1 MSHESLTPAEAERL
15 HLLIEECGEVI
26 QAAAKTLRHG
36 YESYDP
42 TVAISCRETNRQ
54 MLEYELGHVYAAI
67 MRMTL
72 NQDLDLVKINES
84 RKIKLER
91 GGKWMHHQP
100 DAKDHLTMPPTYCD
114 KPQPDGWECVHHKG
128 HLGDCYLAR
137 SASLSDPRPPYRGEP
152 KPAINLEVTM
162 DPAVAEAIRNGR
174 KGRCQAGGTEWQCTR
189 DEGHE
194 GPCAAIRRER

>member
-67 MRMTL
+67 TRMTL
-72 NQDLDLVKINES
+72 NQDVDTVKINES
-84 RKIKLER
+84 REIKLQR
-91 GGKWMHHQP
+91 GGRWMHHQP
-100 DAKDHLTMPPTYCD
+100 DARD
-114 KPQPDGWECVHHKG
+114 WEHRTSG
-128 HLGDCYLAR
+128 IGDPL
-137 SASLSDPRPPYRGEP
+137 PPYRGEP
-152 KPAINLEVTM
+152 KPVINLEVTM
-162 DPAVAEAIRNGR
+162 DPAVAEAIHSGR

-194 GPCAAIRRER
+194 GSCAAIRRER